1 MMKHYD
7 DCHEYDDQQVNN
19 FPQIDILELGENDL
33 KQFFQPLNRI
43 INFNFNKNFQLESS
57 ESPTVKYG
65 LRNLL
70 SNICLGQH

>member
-19 FPQIDILELGENDL
+19 FPQIDILENDL

-43 INFNFNKNFQLESS
+43 IDFNFNKNF
-57 ESPTVKYG
+57 
-65 LRNLL
+65 
-70 SNICLGQH
+70 